1 MILWYVKNVWKNLK
15 KVPTPMKIE
24 IIHILMKTEKYKKD
38 CETYFLQVLN
48 DNNLESEY
56 ININDN
62 IYSIYMC
69 EMDNIT
75 YLVSKIE
82 YKSLEFKKLF
92 NFKDD
97 FSNFYKGKIVK
108 II

>member
-1 MILWYVKNVWKNLK
+1 MYYHNLNVSQITDIKL
-15 KVPTPMKIE
+15 IE
-24 IIHILMKTEKYKKD
+24 YI
-38 CETYFLQVLN
+38 
-48 DNNLESEY
+48 NNYLESEY

-62 IYSIYMC
+62 IYSIYIC
-69 EMDNIT
+69 EKDNIT

-92 NFKDD
+92 DFKDD
-97 FSNFYKGKIVK
+97 FYKGKIVK

>member
-1 MILWYVKNVWKNLK
+1 MYYHNLNVSQITDIKL
-15 KVPTPMKIE
+15 IE
-24 IIHILMKTEKYKKD
+24 YI
-38 CETYFLQVLN
+38 N
-48 DNNLESEY
+48 NNLESEY

>member
-1 MILWYVKNVWKNLK
+1 MYYHNLNVSQI
-15 KVPTPMKIE
+15 TDMKLIE
-24 IIHILMKTEKYKKD
+24 YI
-38 CETYFLQVLN
+38 N
-48 DNNLESEY
+48 NNLESEY

-62 IYSIYMC
+62 IYSIYIC
-69 EMDNIT
+69 EIDNIT

-82 YKSLEFKKLF
+82 YKSLEFKKIF

-97 FSNFYKGKIVK
+97 LADFYKGKIIK

>member
-1 MILWYVKNVWKNLK
+1 MYFHNLNVSQI
-15 KVPTPMKIE
+15 TDMKLIE
-24 IIHILMKTEKYKKD
+24 NI
-38 CETYFLQVLN
+38 N
-48 DNNLESEY
+48 NNLESEY

-62 IYSIYMC
+62 IYSIYIC

-82 YKSLEFKKLF
+82 YKSLEFKKIF

-97 FSNFYKGKIVK
+97 LSDFYKGKIVK